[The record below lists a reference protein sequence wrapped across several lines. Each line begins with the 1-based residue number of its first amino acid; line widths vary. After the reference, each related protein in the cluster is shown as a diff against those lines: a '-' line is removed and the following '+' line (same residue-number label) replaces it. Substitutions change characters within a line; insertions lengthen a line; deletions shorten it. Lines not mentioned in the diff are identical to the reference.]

1 LPRVGAGPAGCKLE
15 EAAPPPP
22 PRPSSL
28 VLRRTRRYSDSQGG
42 GAKAKQAQRQS
53 VDCSTLTD
61 VSAAEGLD
69 EVEIV
74 SLLEETLPRC
84 VGWCFFIQMF
94 RSGTGTDSVLFI
106 TRVSLNHISET
117 SSRAAHVGN

>member
-1 LPRVGAGPAGCKLE
+1 MPRVGAGPAGCKLE
-15 EAAPPPP
+15 EEAPPPP
-22 PRPSSL
+22 SRPSSL

-42 GAKAKQAQRQS
+42 ANAKQEQRQS

-84 VGWCFFIQMF
+84 VGWCFFIVV
-94 RSGTGTDSVLFI
+94 SV
-106 TRVSLNHISET
+106 RY
-117 SSRAAHVGN
+117 RY

>member
-1 LPRVGAGPAGCKLE
+1 MLLAAQAHCPVSGRGPAGCKLE
-15 EAAPPPP
+15 EEEAPPPL
-22 PRPSSL
+22 RPSSL
-28 VLRRTRRYSDSQGG
+28 VLRRTRRHSDSQGG
-42 GAKAKQAQRQS
+42 AKNQQEQRQS

-84 VGWCFFIQMF
+84 VGCLLVF
-94 RSGTGTDSVLFI
+94 
-106 TRVSLNHISET
+106 
-117 SSRAAHVGN
+117 

>member
-1 LPRVGAGPAGCKLE
+1 MPCVGAGPAGCKLE
-15 EAAPPPP
+15 EEAPPPP

-28 VLRRTRRYSDSQGG
+28 VLRRTRRYSDTQGG
-42 GAKAKQAQRQS
+42 ANAKQEQRQS

-84 VGWCFFIQMF
+84 VGWCF
-94 RSGTGTDSVLFI
+94 
-106 TRVSLNHISET
+106 
-117 SSRAAHVGN
+117 